1 MRTLNLFL
9 LFFFLFTLNSYS
21 LPKCPGYDTVWDN
34 CNGWINFS
42 DGTIYSG
49 EFKNDKFHGYGELWT
64 AEGDDR
70 DHESYEGEW
79 KNGKRHGK
87 GKEIYGI
94 NKKMYGRHHG
104 EWKNGKRHGKF
115 IITQGGGK
123 RWECEY
129 RNGRLQGECTANHIG
144 DWYPEGECYLWET
157 YC

>member
-87 GKEIYGI
+87 
-94 NKKMYGRHHG
+94 
-104 EWKNGKRHGKF
+104 F